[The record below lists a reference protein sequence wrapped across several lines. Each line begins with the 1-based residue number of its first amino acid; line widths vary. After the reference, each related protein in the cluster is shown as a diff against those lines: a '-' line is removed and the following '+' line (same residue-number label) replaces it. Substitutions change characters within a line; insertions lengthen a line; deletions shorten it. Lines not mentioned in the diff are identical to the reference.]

1 MGEKK
6 KILIIEDEIDLA
18 LLLRDFLSVNNYEAY
33 ISNNGLDVFALM
45 KDTAFDLIILDIN
58 LPDTDGIRLCQKIR
72 QSTMIPII
80 MLSARM
86 SDADKVIALGF
97 GADDYM
103 TKPFSTSELLAR
115 INAHLRRMEHI
126 ALQAKPAE
134 EITVGEITINEK
146 EYTVTVSGKSIEL
159 SAKEFE
165 LLLYLARGRNRVF
178 TKEQLW
184 DELWGY
190 DSYGDINTVTVY
202 IHRLREKLESDP
214 ANPRY
219 IKTVW
224 GVGYKLSPGETG

>member
-6 KILIIEDEIDLA
+6 KLLIIEDEIDLA
-18 LLLRDFLSVNNYEAY
+18 LLLRDFLSVNNYEVH
-33 ISNNGLDVFALM
+33 ISNNGLDVLTMM
-45 KDTAFDLIILDIN
+45 KNTAFDLIILDIN
-58 LPDTDGIRLCQKIR
+58 LPDTDGIHLCQKIR

-86 SDADKVIALGF
+86 SDTDKVIALGF
-97 GADDYM
+97 GADDYI

-126 ALQAKPAE
+126 SMHIKPSE
-134 EITVGEITINEK
+134 EISIGEITINEL
-146 EYTVTVSGKSIEL
+146 EYSVTVSGKNINL

-190 DSYGDINTVTVY
+190 DAYGDINTVTVY
-202 IHRLREKLESDP
+202 IHRLREKLEPDP
-214 ANPRY
+214 ANPKY
-219 IKTVW
+219 IRTVW
-224 GVGYKLSPGETG
+224 GVGYKLSQGND